1 MICKSLRNLALIIGN
16 IFSNFLKVRNPRSRC
31 HHSWL
36 FPDLS
41 LWPTNPHLFSSSSC
55 DLPFIAVCALI
66 YVSYMGHIR
75 LRCTTVILIFVI
87 SLITPS
93 QILFQPLKIRI
104 PEVLEIRT
112 SGCILV
118 KHVSTHNMS
127 QNLENNLL
135 PQIFMTLSKGMK

>member
-55 DLPFIAVCALI
+55 DLPFIAICALI

-75 LRCTTVILIFVI
+75 LRSTTMILIFVI
-87 SLITPS
+87 LWSLHL
-93 QILFQPLKIRI
+93 QIFFRLLKIRI

-118 KHVSTHNMS
+118 EHVSTHNIS
-127 QNLENNLL
+127 QNLKNNLL
-135 PQIFMTLSKGMK
+135 PQIFMTLSKGTK